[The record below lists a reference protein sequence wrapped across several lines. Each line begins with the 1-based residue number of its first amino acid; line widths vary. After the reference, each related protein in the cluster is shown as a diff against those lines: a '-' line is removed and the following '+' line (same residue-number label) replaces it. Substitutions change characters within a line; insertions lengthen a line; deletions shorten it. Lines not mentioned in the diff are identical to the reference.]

1 MGTGAAFVKGFVGMT
16 LVLFLLGAV
25 AATWYASRVE
35 MGGSTI
41 AWSSFTP
48 SSSDELATK
57 LYVDDNIIRTNCSF
71 VSAGSSSCGSGY
83 CYANPATASQYCR
96 DQGYNFSTSYQ
107 YYKIYQ
113 SSAYLWTG
121 SSYTSTSS
129 EDISAPPPIGGGQ
142 LQATG
147 SSSVSVLTYAYCCK
161 V

>member
-41 AWSSFTP
+41 TWSSFTP

-71 VSAGSSSCGSGY
+71 VSAGSGSCTGW
-83 CYANPATASQYCR
+83 CYANMATANQYCR
-96 DQGYNFSTSYQ
+96 DQGYNFSTSYR

-113 SSAYLWTG
+113 SSAYYWRGDT
-121 SSYTSTSS
+121 YVPTSA
-129 EDISAPPPIGGGQ
+129 EDIFAPAPVGGGQ
-142 LQATG
+142 LEATG
-147 SSSVSVLTYAYCCK
+147 GSNVNVITYAYCCK